1 MDYRYVDIPKIEIS
15 HLSEGLVSIYKK
27 LHNIKMDKT
36 TVNRI
41 HVNNDLKTQINKYS
55 VERSPNWEANW
66 FPASEEIPAFY
77 ETRRVITIFTTAH
90 HLTLLW
96 DKSMNPFSR
105 LTTRIFILILSSDT
119 RLGFPIGFFPSCFL
133 IKTLYGPLLSS
144 ICATW
149 PAHLIFLNFTLTNT
163 LSYVLFIKKL

>member
-55 VERSPNWEANW
+55 VERSPN
-66 FPASEEIPAFY
+66 
-77 ETRRVITIFTTAH
+77 
-90 HLTLLW
+90 
-96 DKSMNPFSR
+96 
-105 LTTRIFILILSSDT
+105 
-119 RLGFPIGFFPSCFL
+119 
-133 IKTLYGPLLSS
+133 
-144 ICATW
+144 
-149 PAHLIFLNFTLTNT
+149 
-163 LSYVLFIKKL
+163 